1 MRCDAGEGAGAPFT
15 RCEIT
20 RKCEGTTAGCRST
33 ITKCEMTEQLRVTTA
48 SRPVRRAAVR
58 PFRPARHPLPSP
70 LLPPAPPFRH
80 PALPFYPAFGP
91 HSPPHPAR
99 RALPPAGEGI
109 FDARLRKLLAFSPRF
124 FRVLAPEFC
133 RQIPPF
139 PVILH
144 PVSRNLAPLLARCA
158 SRHGADAGTRPDGGA
173 SSWNDGEESRRRGG
187 RGTEAMRRDADEG
200 ADATATK
207 CEITGNASSH
217 DGGGDGAT
225 SPPSPARP
233 ASQFP
238 PRCSRLASFSPPVP
252 PLLSD
257 FWPSSPLRPDRR
269 ALPPAGGGIFRA
281 RLRKLLAFS
290 PHFSVL
296 SHPIFAAKSPCF
308 P

>member
-1 MRCDAGEGAGAPFT
+1 MGGLPGNFGAV
-15 RCEIT
+15 
-20 RKCEGTTAGCRST
+20 S
-33 ITKCEMTEQLRVTTA
+33 M
-48 SRPVRRAAVR
+48 
-58 PFRPARHPLPSP
+58 PLPSP
-70 LLPPAPPFRH
+70 LFPPPLLLPPAPP
-80 PALPFYPAFGP
+80 LLSDFGP
-91 HSPPHPAR
+91 
-99 RALPPAGEGI
+99 LPPFAPPGGRFLALGGRFSCEITEIACI
-109 FDARLRKLLAFSPRF
+109 FAPFL
-124 FRVLAPEFC
+124 RVLAPEFYPKS
-133 RQIPPF
+133 PPF
-139 PVILH
+139 SVISHLFF
-144 PVSRNLAPLLARCA
+144 VISRPCSLGAPAVTALTREPGQTAARVVGTTA
-158 SRHGADAGTRPDGGA
+158 KKAVVAGDVGQKRCDETR
-173 SSWNDGEESRRRGG
+173 S
-187 RGTEAMRRDADEG
+187 EG
-200 ADATATK
+200 AGATASK
-207 CEITGNASSH
+207 CESTGNASSH

-238 PRCSRLASFSPPVP
+238 PRYSRLASFSPPVP